1 MLPLKVICPCCE
13 ADLMDHET
21 VLDGNASIGL
31 NLRLSEEVFPL
42 HLSSIY
48 GSFRFDTNVQVG
60 MGEQTELFCPACD
73 HALVVKKECD
83 ICAASLAMLALAVD
97 GDVYFCSRRGCK
109 NHKVELR
116 DPERSLGELY
126 GDVQKQGLQES

>member
-1 MLPLKVICPCCE
+1 MIPLKVICPFCD

-21 VLDGNASIGL
+21 VLDGNPSIGL
-31 NLRLSEEVFPL
+31 NLKQGDELFPL

-60 MGEQTELFCPACD
+60 MGEQTDLFCPACD
-73 HALVVKKECD
+73 RSLIVKRKCD
-83 ICAASLAMLALAVD
+83 ICAASLAMLALDVD

-116 DPERSLGELY
+116 DLERSLGALY
-126 GDVQKQGLQES
+126 GHESS